1 MAWQSFVTNHTP
13 YNFCIEGS
21 KEAFDQYNLSC
32 ADEKNEKHP
41 KASHAQCR
49 NCGCRQIFID
59 VKQTR
64 SGDEGATTVYSC
76 TSCKRM
82 WTQN

>member
-1 MAWQSFVTNHTP
+1 MSWQKFVCQNQ
-13 YNFCIEGS
+13 E
-21 KEAFDQYNLSC
+21 YNLCGVGAKAAFEQMILSC
-32 ADEKNEKHP
+32 NDEKNDKHP